1 MTAEEPAK
9 TYRFGIDAGSKTVK
23 VVIVDEDGTV
33 VNSIY
38 RRHLSNIRETL
49 VDILHNLVWRYG
61 DLPGKAAVTGSA
73 GIALAEML
81 KLPFVQEVLATEHAV
96 RKLYPDADAV
106 IELGG
111 EDAKVMYLS
120 GNPEQRMNATC
131 AGGTQLV
138 PEERAGSSTRL
149 PSCLACARAI

>member
-49 VDILHNLVWRYG
+49 VDILHSESSESC
-61 DLPGKAAVTGSA
+61 GSYTY
-73 GIALAEML
+73 L
-81 KLPFVQEVLATEHAV
+81 
-96 RKLYPDADAV
+96 
-106 IELGG
+106 EL
-111 EDAKVMYLS
+111 
-120 GNPEQRMNATC
+120 R
-131 AGGTQLV
+131 
-138 PEERAGSSTRL
+138 
-149 PSCLACARAI
+149 

>member
-49 VDILHNLVWRYG
+49 VDILHNLVWQG
-61 DLPGKAAVTGSA
+61 DRHRIGGHRA
-73 GIALAEML
+73 
-81 KLPFVQEVLATEHAV
+81 
-96 RKLYPDADAV
+96 RRDA
-106 IELGG
+106 
-111 EDAKVMYLS
+111 
-120 GNPEQRMNATC
+120 
-131 AGGTQLV
+131 
-138 PEERAGSSTRL
+138 
-149 PSCLACARAI
+149 

>member
-1 MTAEEPAK
+1 MTAEAPAK

-61 DLPGKAAVTGSA
+61 DLPGKATVTGSA

-81 KLPFVQEVLATEHAV
+81 KLPFVQEVLATERAV
-96 RKLYPDADAV
+96 REPTPTPTP
-106 IELGG
+106 
-111 EDAKVMYLS
+111 S
-120 GNPEQRMNATC
+120 SS
-131 AGGTQLV
+131 LV
-138 PEERAGSSTRL
+138 ARTR
-149 PSCLACARAI
+149 R